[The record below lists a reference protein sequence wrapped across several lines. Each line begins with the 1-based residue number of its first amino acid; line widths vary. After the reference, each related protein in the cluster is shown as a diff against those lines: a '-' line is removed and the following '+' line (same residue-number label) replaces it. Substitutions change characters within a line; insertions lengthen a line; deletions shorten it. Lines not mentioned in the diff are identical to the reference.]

1 MSMTLE
7 EAIKHAEEVAEE
19 NEKEFRLCPYP
30 SQECNGSQDCRCL
43 ENGEGKGCLRCAA
56 EHRQL
61 AEWLRELQERRKR
74 PEPKWIP
81 VNEELPDVGQ
91 SVLLSTTRGHALAGY
106 RLEPSSLY
114 LVTDDE
120 DGKEMWVYDPD
131 SYTDTYGDA
140 ANDLPRSEDCGF
152 SDMADSYSLLAVTS
166 PNYDARFQGV
176 TAWMP
181 MPKPYKEGAE

>member
-1 MSMTLE
+1 MSDRSAVKYTLSM
-7 EAIKHAEEVAEE
+7 
-19 NEKEFRLCPYP
+19 LP
-30 SQECNGSQDCRCL
+30 SAQ
-43 ENGEGKGCLRCAA
+43 
-56 EHRQL
+56 
-61 AEWLRELQERRKR
+61 

-91 SVLLSTTRGHALAGY
+91 AVLLSTTRGHALAGY

-114 LVTDDE
+114 LVTNDE

-140 ANDLPRSEDCGF
+140 VDDLPRSEDCGF
-152 SDMADSYSLLAVTS
+152 SDMTDSYGFLAVTS

-181 MPKPYKEGAE
+181 MPKPYKEAEKHGTD